1 MTGTDG
7 DMAATEIV
15 QVHAREVFDSRGRPT
30 VEAVVT
36 CAAGRPGRAIAP
48 SGASTGRAEAR
59 ELRDGGD
66 RLGGWGVQRAVR
78 NVIQEIAPA
87 VIGRDAADQAG
98 LDAALIA
105 LDASANKERL
115 GANAVLAVS
124 LAAAYAAAD
133 ALEQSPVEHLHYLWR
148 QHRGPVHEAAVL
160 SDVGHGPSLPLPMV
174 NMISGGKHAGG
185 QLDFQDY
192 LLIPVGATSYSQAL
206 EWIVA
211 AYQQLGRVLSEA
223 GYEGVLV
230 GDEGG
235 YGPKLRSNREALDIL
250 MQVIER
256 TGRQPGR
263 DLAIALDV
271 AASHFHDAGRYR
283 LAATGGRELTG
294 PELAAHL
301 ADLARQYPIV
311 SIEDGLA
318 EEDWEGW
325 CELTALLEDRVQLI
339 GDDLFATNPERLK
352 HGIERG
358 VANAV
363 LIKLNQIGTLTETL
377 QTLKLA
383 IDHGYRPIISARSGE
398 TEDVIIADLVVAT
411 GAGQIK
417 VGSVARSERLAK
429 YNQLLR
435 WEDESAG
442 RWPYVGHGPLR
453 SWLKDVTE

>member
-1 MTGTDG
+1 
-7 DMAATEIV
+7 MARAEIL
-15 QVHAREVFDSRGRPT
+15 QIHAREVFDSRGRPT

-36 CAAGRPGRAIAP
+36 CAGGRPCRAIAP

-66 RLGGWGVQRAVR
+66 RLGGWGVRRAVE
-78 NVIQEIAPA
+78 NVLREIGPA
-87 VIGRDAADQAG
+87 MIGRDAADQMAF
-98 LDAALIA
+98 DAALCA

-133 ALEQSPVEHLHYLWR
+133 ALDQSAVEHLHYLWR
-148 QHRGPVHEAAVL
+148 QTRPVTADVPAL

-192 LLIPVGATSYSQAL
+192 LLMPVGAASYSQAL
-206 EWIVA
+206 DWIVA
-211 AYQQLGRVLSEA
+211 AYQELGRVLQEA
-223 GYEGVLV
+223 GHEGVLV

-235 YGPKLRSNREALDIL
+235 YGPKLRSNDEALDLL
-250 MQVIER
+250 MRVIER
-256 TGRQPGR
+256 TGLRPGQ

-271 AASHFHDAGRYR
+271 AASHFHDASKYR
-283 LAATGGRELTG
+283 LSATGGREMTG
-294 PELAAHL
+294 SELAEHL
-301 ADLARQYPIV
+301 AGLVRQYPIV

-318 EEDWEGW
+318 EDDWDAW
-325 CELTALLEDRVQLI
+325 AELTQLLEDRVQLI
-339 GDDLFATNPERLK
+339 GDDLFATNPERLR

-363 LIKLNQIGTLTETL
+363 LIKLNQIGTLSETL

-383 IDHGYRPIISARSGE
+383 VDHGYRPIISARSGE
-398 TEDVIIADLVVAT
+398 TEDVTIADLVVAT

-442 RWPYVGHGPLR
+442 RWPYVGAGPVAG
-453 SWLKDVTE
+453 WLAR